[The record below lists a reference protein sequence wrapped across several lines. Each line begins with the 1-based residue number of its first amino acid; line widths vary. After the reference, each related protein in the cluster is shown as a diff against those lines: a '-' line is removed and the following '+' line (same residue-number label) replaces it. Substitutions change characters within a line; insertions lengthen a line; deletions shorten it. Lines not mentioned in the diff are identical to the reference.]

1 MTLQGIGQLNLQ
13 SDLKE
18 SLVKVSHEEDVNGDG
33 KKDFII
39 KVETSPHRDNAKHY
53 ITYVDLNGDGKY
65 DYKINETVN
74 NFVDQNGN
82 KAPATKQVYQASD
95 KEDRSMFNLLQ
106 KLTKPE
112 KIEKGEGL
120 DICW

>member
-1 MTLQGIGQLNLQ
+1 MALQGIGQFN
-13 SDLKE
+13 LKE

-39 KVETSPHRDNAKHY
+39 KVETSPHWDNAKHY
-53 ITYVDLNGDGKY
+53 ITYVDLDGDGKF

-82 KAPATKQVYQASD
+82 KAPVSKQVHQASD

-106 KLTKPE
+106 RLTKPE
-112 KIEKGEGL
+112 KIEKGKGL